1 MSVFKEMMMS
11 TYHEEAVMERGAG
24 NPMWNVTY
32 LESFSGKEITVGV
45 RASGQQEAVNKATQ
59 RLNMD
64 FSKPEG
70 SYFLKRCA
78 LV

>member
-1 MSVFKEMMMS
+1 MS
-11 TYHEEAVMERGAG
+11 TYHEEAAMAHGAG

-32 LESFSGKEITVGV
+32 LESFSGKEITVEV

-64 FSKPEG
+64 LSKPEG
-70 SYFLKRCA
+70 SYFFKRCA
-78 LV
+78 LI